1 MSDNFLGDRRQAL
14 EDSFFHQ
21 RDQELLARLKE
32 AAAGTQVLRSE
43 LAAATGVDDDTF
55 LDKLVDLGVQPE
67 MALALSLVPLVQVA
81 WADGKIQEGERKAI
95 LSAARDAGIEETTS
109 SYVLL
114 QGWLEN
120 APGDELEA
128 TWRSY
133 VEALI
138 ETLSASE
145 RRNFCEAALN
155 RARAVAAVAGGVLG
169 LGNKISASEKRVLD
183 GLAKAFETS
192 L

>member
-21 RDQELLARLKE
+21 RDRELLARLKE
-32 AAAGTQVLRSE
+32 ATGTQDLRSE
-43 LAAATGVDDDTF
+43 LAAATGSDDKAF
-55 LDKLVDLGVQPE
+55 LDKLVDLGVQPD

-81 WADGKIQEGERKAI
+81 WADGNIHEDERKAI
-95 LSAARDAGIEETTS
+95 LSAADDAGIEETSS
-109 SYVLL
+109 SYALL
-114 QGWLEN
+114 QSWMEN
-120 APGDELEA
+120 APGDELEV

-138 ETLSASE
+138 GTLSANE
-145 RRNFCEAALN
+145 RRTFCEAALK

-169 LGNKISASEKRVLD
+169 LGSKISASEKRVLD
-183 GLAKAFETS
+183 GLATAFETS
-192 L
+192 